1 MKILVFDT
9 ETTGLIPKGIA
20 LTNVISQ
27 PYIVQLSYIL
37 FDTDENKVLVDQNVI
52 ISLPKNIR
60 VSKESTKI
68 HGITQRTIQQQG
80 ISILPVLQH
89 FHSVCQECDLLVAH
103 NIEFDKKMIIIE
115 GLRND
120 WHVAIP
126 TAIFCTMK
134 NTIDLCKIIRKN
146 YKGEPYYKYPRLCEL
161 HQFLFGKLP
170 TNLHNAYID
179 ILICLRCFYK
189 LYFQTDIL
197 QKNKYFKKQ
206 LSLCL

>member
-1 MKILVFDT
+1 
-9 ETTGLIPKGIA
+9 
-20 LTNVISQ
+20 
-27 PYIVQLSYIL
+27 
-37 FDTDENKVLVDQNVI
+37 
-52 ISLPKNIR
+52 
-60 VSKESTKI
+60 
-68 HGITQRTIQQQG
+68 
-80 ISILPVLQH
+80 
-89 FHSVCQECDLLVAH
+89 
-103 NIEFDKKMIIIE
+103 
-115 GLRND
+115 
-120 WHVAIP
+120 
-126 TAIFCTMK
+126 MK